1 MKLKFW
7 NRRGGVASYLAMTRR
22 TENGERRQEA
32 EKQRGYFDAEGVSD
46 GGVTT
51 WFDSVGAFSTSPN
64 LAMKI
69 ATVYRCVDILSST
82 IASLPLELK
91 AKRNGV
97 FQVVDVGALPYLLNC
112 EANERQTSYE
122 LVQNAIVQMVME
134 GNAYILPRYRM
145 GEIDSLVLLAPHAT
159 TYDRD
164 RNVYSVTD
172 SINVIYGEFEADEV
186 IHLRNISLDGGYTGV
201 STITYAAKCLNVSAS
216 ADARTSDSF
225 KPGNTMKGFISG
237 DGNAGVQG
245 FGELQDKQLKDIT
258 ERVESEVNSGKNIFQ
273 IPGQAKFNQ
282 ISISPTDLQLL
293 DTRKFGVL
301 EICRF
306 FGVHPDK
313 VFAGQSQNYKASE
326 MSNVSFLSDTL
337 FPKLKKIEAA
347 FNAKLIGKELFSRM
361 KIEFDIEP
369 IYQSDLTTMGNY
381 IEKTIQNGVYTPNY
395 WRAKKNQQAI
405 EGGDQLFIS
414 CNVAPVDS
422 QKIKGE
428 AKNLPPKNE

>member
-1 MKLKFW
+1 MNWKFW
-7 NRRGGVASYLAMTRR
+7 KK
-22 TENGERRQEA
+22 ENKQEP
-32 EKQRGYFDAEGVSD
+32 KQRGYFESVNAPD
-46 GGVTT
+46 GNVTT
-51 WFDSVGAFSTSPN
+51 WQFEQLVSGASPT

-91 AKRNGV
+91 VKRNNV
-97 FQVVDVGALPYLLNC
+97 FEIKDTGTLAYLLTC
-112 EANERQTSYE
+112 QSNERQTSYE
-122 LVQNAIVQMVME
+122 LIQNAIIQMVMD
-134 GNAYILPRYRM
+134 GNAYILPKYKH
-145 GEIDSLVLLAPHAT
+145 GEIDSLVLLSPHTT
-159 TYDRD
+159 TYDKD
-164 RNVYSVTD
+164 TNLYTVNDFTNVVFD
-172 SINVIYGEFEADEV
+172 VFDADEI

-201 STITYAAKCLNVSAS
+201 STITYAAKCLNISAN
-216 ADARTSDSF
+216 ADERTSDSF

-237 DGNAGVQG
+237 DGDAGVRG
-245 FGELQDKQLKDIT
+245 FGEMQDVQLKDVKD
-258 ERVESEVNSGKNIFQ
+258 RVEAEINSGKNIFH
-273 IPGQAKFNQ
+273 IPGQSKFNQ

-337 FPKLKKIEAA
+337 MPKLRKIETS
-347 FNAKLIGKELFSRM
+347 FTAKLVGKNLFSKM

-369 IYQSDLTTMGNY
+369 IYQTDLATMGNY
-381 IEKTIQNGVYTPNY
+381 IEKTVQNGVYTPNY
-395 WRAKKNQQAI
+395 WRAKKNQQPI
-405 EGGDQLFIS
+405 TGGDQLFIS

-422 QKIKGE
+422 KKIRGE
-428 AKNLPPKNE
+428 DGNLPPKTEDNANK